1 MEFSRLVQ
9 YLEEL
14 EATASRNRMVSLLA
28 EMLRESMAD
37 EIGTVCYLVLGE
49 IAPGYSGLFMGLGER
64 LVQAAIALAFGL
76 DEGEVAKKKAVGD
89 WGDVAFRV
97 GGDQKPV
104 RPDLPPFPFPLTVVD
119 VHRGFLQ
126 IAQAKGGG
134 ARDAKVRIL
143 AAMLAGSSPRERRYL
158 VRLATGEMR
167 LGVGDMTVLDALA
180 EAYLGSRKER
190 RALEHAYNITS
201 DIGLVARTLKEK
213 GVSGVE
219 ALGISLF
226 RPIQPMLAQRIGRL
240 SDIPAKMHSEYV
252 SVEEKYDGERI
263 QAHKQED
270 EIRLFSRRLNDVTA
284 QFPDVAEQV
293 RTHVRAESAILDGEV
308 VAYDIGKGVYYP
320 FQQLMQRRRKYRVE
334 EYAVRYPVR
343 YMVFDLLYR
352 EGESRLTD
360 PFPVR
365 REVLEQTI
373 ENGDYIAVTRR
384 IVAKELDRIEE
395 FFLDCIERGLEGILI
410 KSCAE
415 DSRYQAGSRA
425 WQWIK
430 WKRSYGTELTDT
442 LDLAVVGAYD
452 GRGRRAGTYGSLLCA
467 AYHHEA
473 DIFQTVCRLGT
484 GFSDAEL
491 QALPQRLADAATA
504 TKPARLMVRRQ
515 AEPDHYIVPKHV
527 LEVLGSEITQSPI
540 HTCGWDEREQ
550 RGLSLRFP
558 RFVRW
563 REDRAAEEAT
573 TVEEVERMYREQGE
587 AAEHAEGRKD

>member
-1 MEFSRLVQ
+1 MHVEFAYLVR

-14 EATASRNRMVSLLA
+14 ESTASRNRMVSLLA
-28 EMLRESMAD
+28 ELLRESTAE
-37 EIGTVCYLVLGE
+37 EIDTVCYLVLGE
-49 IAPGYSGLFMGLGER
+49 IAPGYSDLFMGMGER
-64 LVQAAIALAFGL
+64 LAQAAIALASGL
-76 DEGEVAKKKAVGD
+76 DEEAVARMKTVGD
-89 WGDVAFRV
+89 WGDVAYRI
-97 GGDQKPV
+97 GGEGAS
-104 RPDLPPFPFPLTVVD
+104 PDLPSFPFPLSVRD
-119 VHRGFLQ
+119 VHHGFLQ
-126 IAQAKGGG
+126 IAHAKGPGT
-134 ARDAKVRIL
+134 RDTKVRTL

-180 EAYLGSRKER
+180 EAFLGSRQER
-190 RALEHAYNITS
+190 PALEHAYNITS

-219 ALGISLF
+219 ELGISLF

-240 SDIPAKMHSEYV
+240 SDIPAKVHSEYV

-263 QAHKQED
+263 QAHKRGD

-284 QFPDVAEQV
+284 QFPDVVEYV
-293 RTHVRAESAILDGEV
+293 RTHVRAASAILDGEV
-308 VAYDIGKGVYYP
+308 VAYDIEKGVYYP

-334 EYAVRYPVR
+334 EYAGRYPVR
-343 YMVFDLLYR
+343 YMLFDLLYR
-352 EGESRLTD
+352 DGESHLAD
-360 PFPVR
+360 PFPIR
-365 REVLEQTI
+365 RKLLEQTVSNS
-373 ENGDYIAVTRR
+373 EYIAVTRR

-395 FFLDCIERGLEGILI
+395 FFLDCLERGLEGVLI
-410 KSCAE
+410 KSCAA

-442 LDLAVVGAYD
+442 LDLAVVGAYA

-467 AYHHEA
+467 AYHRRE
-473 DIFQTVCRLGT
+473 DIFQTVCKLGT

-491 QALPQRLADAATA
+491 QALPQRLVDAATA
-504 TKPARLMVRRQ
+504 TRPARLMVQRQ
-515 AEPDHYIVPKHV
+515 AEPDQYFIPNHV
-527 LEVLGSEITQSPI
+527 LEVLGSEITRSPI
-540 HTCGWDEREQ
+540 HTCNWNEREQ

-573 TVEEVERMYREQGE
+573 TVEEIVRMWRQQGE
-587 AAEHAEGRKD
+587 AGNHAEGRKD